1 MNYVQDRKYSWTA
14 ILVTILQSGRTRGE
28 LLQMTVS
35 LVVQPLWDISACNLL
50 THDLTIK
57 GQGDCLAVHPEISRL
72 EETRRESLM
81 LASDDCFME
90 LNVSVQFVQPL
101 LDISA
106 SNIEPQVSTPKGP
119 RKLQGS
125 SSADFALLNF
135 PSNQSFLIL
144 FVP

>member
-1 MNYVQDRKYSWTA
+1 M
-14 ILVTILQSGRTRGE
+14 
-28 LLQMTVS
+28 
-35 LVVQPLWDISACNLL
+35 
-50 THDLTIK
+50 
-57 GQGDCLAVHPEISRL
+57 AVHREISRL
-72 EETRRESLM
+72 EETRTESLM

-90 LNVSVQFVQPL
+90 LNVSVQLVQPL

-106 SNIEPQVSTPKGP
+106 SNIEPQVSTLKGP

>member
-1 MNYVQDRKYSWTA
+1 MIYVQDWKKCRIA
-14 ILVTILQSGRTRGE
+14 ILLTMLQSGRTRGE
-28 LLQMTVS
+28 LPQMTVS

-57 GQGDCLAVHPEISRL
+57 GQGDCLAVHREISRL
-72 EETRRESLM
+72 EETRTESLM

-90 LNVSVQFVQPL
+90 LNVSVQLVQPL

-106 SNIEPQVSTPKGP
+106 SNIEPQVSTLKGP

>member
-1 MNYVQDRKYSWTA
+1 M
-14 ILVTILQSGRTRGE
+14 LPSGRTRRE
-28 LLQMTVS
+28 LLQITVS
-35 LVVQPLWDISACNLL
+35 SVVQPLRDISACNILP
-50 THDLTIK
+50 HDLTIK
-57 GQGDCLAVHPEISRL
+57 GQGDCLAVHTQISRL

-125 SSADFALLNF
+125 SSGDFALLNL

>member
-1 MNYVQDRKYSWTA
+1 
-14 ILVTILQSGRTRGE
+14 
-28 LLQMTVS
+28 MTVS
-35 LVVQPLWDISACNLL
+35 LVVQPLRDISACNLL

-72 EETRRESLM
+72 EETCRESLM
-81 LASDDCFME
+81 LALASDDCFME

-101 LDISA
+101 RDISA
-106 SNIEPQVSTPKGP
+106 SNIEPHVSTPNGP

-125 SSADFALLNF
+125 SSGDFALLNL

>member
-1 MNYVQDRKYSWTA
+1 M
-14 ILVTILQSGRTRGE
+14 
-28 LLQMTVS
+28 
-35 LVVQPLWDISACNLL
+35 
-50 THDLTIK
+50 
-57 GQGDCLAVHPEISRL
+57 AVHPEISRL

-106 SNIEPQVSTPKGP
+106 SNIEPQVSTLKGP